1 MDTAEIRSKMREDR
15 VDESDENSGRSM
27 NPDEVD
33 NSDEE
38 VSGSGDETDDQ
49 VPIKKERSPSP
60 TIESA
65 PWLHKDDQYE
75 RRTEAA
81 QDTGEVPT
89 SEHSGGAHDMVQDEA
104 DEGETD
110 TQSANGHLSVAP
122 ECSTAPPTRS
132 APSPTAM
139 EEDTSGGPQQTP
151 VAGPVSATTE
161 AAATGDQPVS
171 LSRRRGS
178 WIGQWRG
185 GGHPSGQLPTGEPG
199 GHDPSGQLPTGQH
212 ARSRCTCCGGAR
224 HDGGPYPNC
233 PRKGVGDDGDGA
245 RTTRKSD

>member
-1 MDTAEIRSKMREDR
+1 MMDRRPVAVVTDAINLPGYQQSHSIGIQLLGFEHLFHTSVETDDVIPATDMWAPAKAAEELEEPEGSFSGEESDVDTAEIRSKMREDR

-38 VSGSGDETDDQ
+38 VSGLGDETDDQ
-49 VPIKKERSPSP
+49 EPIKKERIPSP

-110 TQSANGHLSVAP
+110 NLSLPMDICQS
-122 ECSTAPPTRS
+122 C
-132 APSPTAM
+132 
-139 EEDTSGGPQQTP
+139 
-151 VAGPVSATTE
+151 
-161 AAATGDQPVS
+161 
-171 LSRRRGS
+171 
-178 WIGQWRG
+178 
-185 GGHPSGQLPTGEPG
+185 
-199 GHDPSGQLPTGQH
+199 
-212 ARSRCTCCGGAR
+212 
-224 HDGGPYPNC
+224 
-233 PRKGVGDDGDGA
+233 
-245 RTTRKSD
+245 